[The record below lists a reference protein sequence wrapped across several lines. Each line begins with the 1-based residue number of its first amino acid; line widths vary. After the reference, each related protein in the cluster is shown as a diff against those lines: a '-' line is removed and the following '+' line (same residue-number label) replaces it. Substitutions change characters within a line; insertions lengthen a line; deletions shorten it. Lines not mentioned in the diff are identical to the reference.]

1 MTAEDFRPS
10 TLPPLE
16 RVAVIGYG
24 SIGRRHCENLI
35 RLGVPEVVVVRRE
48 QGVNAAFTPP
58 ATCHLVQSH
67 REALA
72 AGVGLAVICNPTSLH
87 VETAR
92 VYLAAGVPV
101 LIEKPMSVDLT
112 TADELE
118 RFVLEQG
125 RWAGMAYC
133 LRHHPAYRLARAALH
148 QGRIGRIL
156 YAKAWFEGY
165 LPDWHP
171 WEDYRTGY
179 AARPELGGGVLPTLD
194 HELDFLNWCLGV
206 PRSVAGK
213 TWNSGTL
220 GIEVDDSAWLS
231 LQFGEGER
239 AMVTLSFCR
248 RDPARGF
255 EFIGDR
261 GTLRFSWQQPRL
273 ELIGDATETLWDGAN
288 YDVNAMYVELLQANL
303 AALAAGEPTTIPL
316 AAGVESLRVC
326 EALR

>member
-1 MTAEDFRPS
+1 MTVEASRS
-10 TLPPLE
+10 QGLLVE

-35 RLGVPEVVVVRRE
+35 RLGVSQIVVVRRE
-48 QGVNAAFTPP
+48 QGVNTAFTPP
-58 ATCHLVQSH
+58 ATCRLVQSH

-72 AGVGLAVICNPTSLH
+72 AGIGLAVICNPTSLH

-92 VYLAAGVPV
+92 EYLSAGVPV
-101 LIEKPMSVDLT
+101 LIEKPLSACLAE
-112 TADELE
+112 TAAFE
-118 RFVLEQG
+118 REAANQSA
-125 RWAGMAYC
+125 WASMAYC
-133 LRHHPAYRLARAALH
+133 LRHHPAYRLAREALQ

-179 AARPELGGGVLPTLD
+179 AARPELGGGLLPTLD
-194 HELDFLNWCLGV
+194 HELDFLHWCLGL

-213 TWNSGTL
+213 SWNSGTL

-231 LQFGEGER
+231 MQFGQNTQ
-239 AMVTLSFCR
+239 AIVTLSLCR

-255 EFIGDR
+255 EFIGER

-273 ELIGDATETLWDGAN
+273 ELIGGATETLWDGAE

-303 AALAAGEPTTIPL
+303 AALAAGEPPPIPL

-326 EALR
+326 EAVR